1 MKKIMALL
9 LVFVLIFSMPTTAF
23 AASPATE
30 ELTITIDPE
39 TEISIIIP
47 IEYANEVGAEE
58 IESLISGRNFNNG
71 DVITIQ
77 NIGYLTDV
85 ETPSPQP
92 RLFESYETDIW
103 WRGSEWEAQDYFVT
117 SVAKGQTKTLSAK
130 FSKTLSTGLTA
141 GEAYV
146 TAEIGA
152 SITVEYDMT
161 VEFKGP
167 PEDSACN
174 TREYRVQFYA
184 RTVKFDQYMY
194 DMWGNLEG
202 VKSGTANVPTRYLE
216 YNIDHVVS

>member
-9 LVFVLIFSMPTTAF
+9 LVFVMIFSMPATAF
-23 AASPATE
+23 ASSPVDE

-39 TEISIIIP
+39 TEITIIIP
-47 IEYANEVGAEE
+47 SEFANEVGAEE
-58 IESLISGRNFNNG
+58 IELLISGRDLNNG

-77 NIGYLTDV
+77 NVGYVADV
-85 ETPSPQP
+85 VTPGVQP

-117 SVAKGQTKTLSAK
+117 SVAKGQTKTLSSK
-130 FSKTLSTGLTA
+130 FSRTLSTGLTA

-152 SITVEYDMT
+152 SITVEYDIT
-161 VEFKGP
+161 IEFQGP
-167 PEDSACN
+167 PEESACN
-174 TREYRVQFYA
+174 SREYRVQFYA

-216 YNIDHVVS
+216 YNIDHMVS